1 LPLPPLFLYPP
12 PPHQL
17 PDQVFDCLAWWEW
30 QEVSLK
36 ILRRKGK
43 NIPKPNNCWSQMAK
57 LVPRGIF
64 EVQVTASWNL
74 PEGAST
80 FQKIAIF
87 LVLV

>member
-1 LPLPPLFLYPP
+1 M
-12 PPHQL
+12 
-17 PDQVFDCLAWWEW
+17 
-30 QEVSLK
+30 
-36 ILRRKGK
+36 LRRKRK

-87 LVLV
+87 LVLVCSPGCSDLQRKLKS